1 MCHPDTTPHRFPSPD
16 ASGQRPAPDDSVLG
30 VRLSPDL
37 VVHLLLAVITVL
49 TLVNLVTVAVV
60 FILDE
65 PTLTYESD
73 VVQLFDID
81 FEQSIATWYQ
91 GTIVAICGVLLLLIG
106 VAHHQQG
113 HTRFAVY
120 WIVLAIIF
128 FGLSLDEV
136 LAVHEQSMV
145 PIRTALGI
153 SGGVLYF
160 AWVIPA
166 FALLVLLAI
175 GLIPFLR
182 SLPGETRR
190 QFLAAGTIF
199 VGGALGL
206 EMIAGAYVSEG
217 RGGDTSLYKV
227 LATVEEVLEM
237 VGIVAFLRALLVYW
251 ARGEAA
257 IRIVIP
263 PSSE

>member
-1 MCHPDTTPHRFPSPD
+1 MRDPDITPHRLPSQGASAQTPARDAPVLGLRISPD
-16 ASGQRPAPDDSVLG
+16 R
-30 VRLSPDL
+30 
-37 VVHLLLAVITVL
+37 VVHLLLTVITVL
-49 TLVNLVTVAVV
+49 TVVNLVTVAVV
-60 FILDE
+60 YIIDR

-73 VVQLFDID
+73 VIQLFDID

-106 VAHHQQG
+106 AAHRQHG
-113 HTRFAVY
+113 RTRVAVY
-120 WIVLAIIF
+120 WIMLAIIF

-166 FALLVLLAI
+166 FALLMVLVI

-182 SLPGETRR
+182 SLPGQTRR
-190 QFLAAGTIF
+190 QFLGAGMIF

-206 EMIAGAYVSEG
+206 EMIAGAYVAEG
-217 RGGDTSLYKV
+217 RGGDTLLYKL

-237 VGIVAFLRALLVYW
+237 VGIVAFLRAMLVYL

-257 IRIVIP
+257 IRIALSP
-263 PSSE
+263 K